1 MENLGNVTLAALTS
15 LIEFWGQKEVI
26 GILVGVA
33 GSAIWYRVT
42 GAVEQKQKNE
52 QVVSI
57 IRAAIDETARIAN
70 QNLGIVANE
79 LVRLR
84 EEKLTLEPQTDFSPT
99 SADLLLLVSN
109 FKPNKSIELWSS
121 LKKIEALS
129 SQAERLALETV
140 QLRRAIKL
148 ESKTEIYL
156 FELIPY
162 LQLHDELHARVLS
175 QIIEECKKS
184 SILLESFSS

>member
-1 MENLGNVTLAALTS
+1 MENLGNTILAALTS
-15 LIEFWGQKEVI
+15 FIEFWGQKEVI
-26 GILVGVA
+26 GIFIGVA

-57 IRAAIDETARIAN
+57 VRAAVDETARIAN

-79 LVRLR
+79 LARLR
-84 EEKLTLEPQTDFSPT
+84 EEKLTLEPQTDFPPT
-99 SADLLLLVSN
+99 SADLLLLVSD

-129 SQAERLALETV
+129 SQAERLASETA

-148 ESKTEIYL
+148 ESKTEIYM

-162 LQLHDELHARVLS
+162 LQQHDELHARVLG
-175 QIIEECKKS
+175 QIIAECQTS
-184 SILLESFSS
+184 STLLESVRS

>member
-1 MENLGNVTLAALTS
+1 MENLWNASLATLTS
-15 LIEFWGQKEVI
+15 FIEFWEQKEVI
-26 GILVGVA
+26 GLCVGVA

-52 QVVSI
+52 QIVSI
-57 IRAAIDETARIAN
+57 IRAATDETARIAN

-84 EEKLTLEPQTDFSPT
+84 EEKLTLDPQTDFPPT
-99 SADLLLLVSN
+99 SADLLLLVSD
-109 FKPNKSIELWSS
+109 FKPKKSIELWSS

-129 SQAERLALETV
+129 SQAERLVSETA

-162 LQLHDELHARVLS
+162 LQQHDELHARTLS
-175 QIIEECKKS
+175 QIIAECQTS
-184 SILLESFSS
+184 RTLLDSVRG

>member
-1 MENLGNVTLAALTS
+1 MENLWNASLATLTS
-15 LIEFWGQKEVI
+15 FIEFWGQKEVI
-26 GILVGVA
+26 GLCIGVA

-42 GAVEQKQKNE
+42 GAVEQKQKNA

-57 IRAAIDETARIAN
+57 TQAAIDETARVAT

-79 LVRLR
+79 LSRLS
-84 EEKLTLEPQTDFSPT
+84 EGKLTLEPQTDFPPT
-99 SADLLLLVSN
+99 SADLLLLVSD
-109 FKPNKSIELWSS
+109 FKPKKSIELWSS

-129 SQAERLALETV
+129 SQVERLATETV

-148 ESKTEIYL
+148 ENKTEIYL

-162 LQLHDELHARVLS
+162 LQQHDEMHSRVLS
-175 QIIEECKKS
+175 QIIAECQ
-184 SILLESFSS
+184 IAHTLLESVRS